1 MFVMDGVLRSTEYS
15 LSDSCGASTSVNARV
30 NSSRLHLFKWDFVY
44 QADNIAIAHAGLHI
58 LSSVLLLARL
68 CLPSSRQADTNIA
81 RSGAQK
87 ESDVYIYIYIT
98 LLDRPLS
105 AAGAAFLSSRP
116 HMKLSLY
123 QVGSIQ
129 EKEGDPR
136 SATERGSYDRAGAG
150 SSPRW
155 SLKGP

>member
-1 MFVMDGVLRSTEYS
+1 MLGSTYYPVCFCWLGFACPPADKRIQTSREVELKKKVMF
-15 LSDSCGASTSVNARV
+15 
-30 NSSRLHLFKWDFVY
+30 
-44 QADNIAIAHAGLHI
+44 
-58 LSSVLLLARL
+58 
-68 CLPSSRQADTNIA
+68 
-81 RSGAQK
+81 
-87 ESDVYIYIYIT
+87 IYIYIT